1 MMRIAAVALMLVT
14 LGGCATSS
22 QWANDFATDTCRSTR
37 GCYVTERP
45 AGGPPHSQAI
55 DTAPRR

>member
-1 MMRIAAVALMLVT
+1 MRIATVLIVLTA
-14 LGGCATSS
+14 LGGCANSR
-22 QWANDFATDTCRSTR
+22 QWANDLATNTCRSTR

-55 DTAPRR
+55 DTTPRR